1 MVMVKCKACGKR
13 YDYKQHGCCPS
24 CGAYNRLPQRKRVNA
39 DGTVYHM
46 SDSDFLDNSAQ
57 RRRSQGSKVCFE
69 QDVCYEEQ
77 AKKVRDG
84 SKPWEEQLKAGRAR
98 LQKQG
103 SPQKKGKKKPVG
115 IAIAIIVIVSILP
128 TILASCLHM
137 VADVVGEVG
146 IGIEEFF
153 TETEVAKP
161 GYKGES
167 YTYASYEAQVG
178 EKFLWHNEETVVTQ
192 ARLSSTPEVDND
204 TDVIVTVECKDLW
217 EKPLLY
223 YYRTDGFLDTQ
234 TCEMA
239 EVNVGG
245 ETYTYYYSVTD
256 MDANE
261 RCYLEF
267 CGFNDETYC
276 TTIVYLT

>member
-24 CGAYNRLPQRKRVNA
+24 CGAYNRPPQRNRVGA
-39 DGTVYHM
+39 DGVVYHM
-46 SDSDFLDNSAQ
+46 NDKDFLNNSAQ

-84 SKPWEEQLKAGRAR
+84 SKPWEEPIKARGAR
-98 LQKQG
+98 QQKQAKT
-103 SPQKKGKKKPVG
+103 PQKKGKKKPVG
-115 IAIAIIVIVSILP
+115 IAIALVAVVSILP
-128 TILASCLHM
+128 TILTSCLNM

-161 GYKGES
+161 GHKGES
-167 YTYASYEAQVG
+167 YTYASYEAQIG
-178 EKFLWHNEETVVTQ
+178 EKFLWNDEGSVVVEVSIDPEAEYQVTALIEGEDLWDFPMLYYRQPDGRVEIQGLDMEE
-192 ARLSSTPEVDND
+192 E
-204 TDVIVTVECKDLW
+204 IVTGKTHR
-217 EKPLLY
+217 Y
-223 YYRTDGFLDTQ
+223 YYRAPNI
-234 TCEMA
+234 EEA
-239 EVNVGG
+239 SE
-245 ETYTYYYSVTD
+245 
-256 MDANE
+256 
-261 RCYLEF
+261 CYLEF
-267 CGFNDETYC
+267 CGFNGETYC

>member
-24 CGAYNRLPQRKRVNA
+24 CGAYNRPPQRKRVNA

-84 SKPWEEQLKAGRAR
+84 SKPWEEQLRTGLTQ
-98 LQKQG
+98 LQKKG
-103 SPQKKGKKKPVG
+103 SAQKKGKKKPVG

-137 VADVVGEVG
+137 VADVLDQSFP
-146 IGIEEFF
+146 EEIF
-153 TETEVAKP
+153 TGTEDD
-161 GYKGES
+161 S
-167 YTYASYEAQVG
+167 YTYASYEAQIG
-178 EKFLWHNEETVVTQ
+178 EKFLWHNEESVVVEV
-192 ARLSSTPEVDND
+192 SIDPEAEYQ
-204 TDVIVTVECKDLW
+204 VTALIEGEDLW
-217 EKPLLY
+217 EFPMLYYRQPDGTVDIQGLDMEEEIVTGKAHRY
-223 YYRTDGFLDTQ
+223 YYRAPNI
-234 TCEMA
+234 EEA
-239 EVNVGG
+239 SE
-245 ETYTYYYSVTD
+245 
-256 MDANE
+256 
-261 RCYLEF
+261 CYLEF
-267 CGFNDETYC
+267 CGFNGETYC